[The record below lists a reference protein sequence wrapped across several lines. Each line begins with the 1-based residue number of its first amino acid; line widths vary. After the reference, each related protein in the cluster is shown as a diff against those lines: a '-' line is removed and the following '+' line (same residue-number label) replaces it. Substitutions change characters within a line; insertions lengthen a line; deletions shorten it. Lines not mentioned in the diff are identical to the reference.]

1 MSCFESS
8 AVPIPV
14 LPLALESRLTS
25 LWCGLRMYSCIFCTQ
40 QRGQCRTNPPAPRA
54 HNCGLRALGDRI
66 APPVA

>member
-25 LWCGLRMYSCIFCTQ
+25 LWCGLRMYSCILYTA
-40 QRGQCRTNPPAPRA
+40 TRA
-54 HNCGLRALGDRI
+54 VPH
-66 APPVA
+66 